1 MKKVFNLRIECNSPT
16 FVMTDKEFCQ
26 GLEEVVADEFD
37 EEMKY
42 VKLKAEPCDKD
53 EQLAIYK
60 RALEL
65 ACGVIRQYVQIV
77 YNDNVDRLPNLTNL
91 EDYYLQVAKYGVY
104 KGETH
109 QIYEPS
115 LDQAKKELEEEE

>member
-26 GLEEVVADEFD
+26 GLEEVVADEFG

-65 ACGVIRQYVQIV
+65 ACF
-77 YNDNVDRLPNLTNL
+77 NVDCMYCNNFECRKEPYNEKHNCIECGELGLTQKHLSKYFLDLAKEKL
-91 EDYYLQVAKYGVY
+91 E
-104 KGETH
+104 KGEDV
-109 QIYEPS
+109 E
-115 LDQAKKELEEEE
+115 